1 MKRRRIAQIC
11 ALAAIAAGLSGC
23 AAPIIAG
30 ITLSQIS
37 MVAGAI
43 STAVTGKGLSDQAL
57 SLLTGKDC
65 NLTEA
70 ILHRNRK
77 LCEEPGSIATAGDF
91 KGVFVAFGGPDSD
104 ALDRVARARAEE
116 LASASLQ
123 AGAQTPVA
131 VEQASGLSLLIRI
144 GVPHRGE
151 PVGLAR
157 IGGEI
162 VYLMPPVD
170 GADQQAMVVGTP
182 RVRPTNLASASA
194 P

>member
-1 MKRRRIAQIC
+1 MAQVC
-11 ALAAIAAGLSGC
+11 VSAVIAAGLSGC

-37 MVAGAI
+37 MVAGVI

-70 ILHRNRK
+70 ILHKARK
-77 LCEEPGSIATAGDF
+77 LCEVPGSVATAGDF
-91 KGVFVAFGGPDSD
+91 KGVFVAFGGPDAD
-104 ALDRVARARAEE
+104 LLARFGRARQEE

-123 AGAQTPVA
+123 GGAAVQPPVA
-131 VEQASGLSLLIRI
+131 VEQASGLSFPIRI
-144 GVPHRGE
+144 GVPHKGE

-170 GADQQAMVVGTP
+170 GADEPATVVGMP
-182 RVRPTNLASASA
+182 KVRPTNLASVS
-194 P
+194 PP